1 MDLAAGRELTA
12 GTALNAGTELTGGL
26 LLLTPAVPASK
37 GGFDT
42 GDDTASQSP
51 PSLFAALRSLKG
63 LAERAAAFLAVGGL
77 AAPTFGGGRLAL
89 TARPFLALGIN
100 SSSSS

>member
-1 MDLAAGRELTA
+1 MDLAAGRDLTA
-12 GTALNAGTELTGGL
+12 GGV
-26 LLLTPAVPASK
+26 LLTPAVPACK

-42 GDDTASQSP
+42 GDVTASQSP
-51 PSLFAALRSLKG
+51 PLFAELRSLKG

-89 TARPFLALGIN
+89 TARPFFALGIN

>member
-1 MDLAAGRELTA
+1 MDFAAGRELTA
-12 GTALNAGTELTGGL
+12 GGV
-26 LLLTPAVPASK
+26 LLTPAVPTSK

-42 GDDTASQSP
+42 GDATASQSP
-51 PSLFAALRSLKG
+51 PLFAELRSLKG
-63 LAERAAAFLAVGGL
+63 LAERAADFLAAGGL
-77 AAPTFGGGRLAL
+77 AAPTFEGRGLAL